1 MAHEASV
8 IAVPRKKS
16 SVPWLDIKNMPWIPI
31 TILTTLLII
40 TIFAPLLTPHSPDE
54 IALPN
59 RLLPP
64 VWQEGGSPDHLL
76 GTDTLGRDL
85 LTRIYF
91 GARVSLLV
99 AALVL
104 TFGGLTGLALGIL
117 SGYVRGVIGAV
128 IMRLVDS
135 LMAIPSILIALVF
148 AMTLGP
154 SMRTVII
161 AVSVVLW
168 ARFARVMRGE
178 VLAVSTRDYIL
189 QAKVA
194 GCSEG
199 RIMLIHVL
207 PNVFNTFMIL
217 LSLNVGWVILIEASL
232 SFLGAGIPPPT
243 PSWGQMVSEGRGYI
257 TSAWW
262 ITFFP
267 GLALAITVLAFQLFG
282 DWLRD
287 KLDPKL
293 RQL

>member
-1 MAHEASV
+1 MVQQVLGVSSQALSTRLVALTRLPLIPMV
-8 IAVPRKKS
+8 ILVAVLF
-16 SVPWLDIKNMPWIPI
+16 V
-31 TILTTLLII
+31 TL
-40 TIFAPLLTPHSPDE
+40 FAPFLTPYSPGE

-59 RLLPP
+59 KLQAPI
-64 VWQEGGSPDHLL
+64 WQEGGSPEHFL

-91 GARVSLLV
+91 GGRVSLVVVFYCL
-99 AALVL
+99 LL
-104 TFGGLTGLALGIL
+104 GGGVGLILGITA
-117 SGYVRGVIGAV
+117 GYLGGRVDAV

-135 LMAIPSILIALVF
+135 LMSLPSILLALVF

-154 SMRTVII
+154 SMRTVILAI
-161 AVSVVLW
+161 TVVLW
-168 ARFARVMRGE
+168 TRIARVVRGE
-178 VLAVSTRDYIL
+178 TLKVVKQDYIL

-194 GCSEG
+194 GCSTL
-199 RIMLIHVL
+199 RIMLVHIV
-207 PNVFNTFMIL
+207 PNVFNIFMVL
-217 LSLNVGWVILIEASL
+217 LSLDVGQVILLEASL

-262 ITFFP
+262 ISFFP
-267 GLALAITVLAFQLFG
+267 GLALALTVLAFNMFG

-287 KLDPKL
+287 RLDPRL